1 MNKDN
6 QGHNSSTGKTHSN
19 GMTMLKQDSNSKSI
33 DCLTN
38 QIPEQ
43 QSGNENNEQSF
54 NEDIE
59 AFLFTSKRNMSNII
73 SRYL

>member
-6 QGHNSSTGKTHSN
+6 QGHNSSTGKTRSN
-19 GMTMLKQDSNSKSI
+19 CITMLKQDSNSKSI

-38 QIPEQ
+38 QISEQ

-54 NEDIE
+54 IEDIE